1 LDAAEMRAAHFSM
14 SFTPQSSPLAA
25 CSSAFRPG
33 TLRLSAAGNKSAR
46 KLSQRKF
53 RWELIHSNVLAPKDS
68 AGYGSLVPTFN
79 KILTPT
85 DFSEDS
91 KLALSYA
98 VTLAQKFSSEI
109 IVVHVDQPLAPV
121 MVSEL
126 NPGLDVSTMNRIAEE
141 GRLLALKELDETTA
155 RLRESGIKARG
166 LMRVGAPFLE
176 IIHTAQSEGID
187 LIVMGTHGRTGLA
200 HVLMGS
206 VAERVVNKAPCPVL
220 TVRHPDRKF
229 KHPLDK

>member
-1 LDAAEMRAAHFSM
+1 
-14 SFTPQSSPLAA
+14 
-25 CSSAFRPG
+25 
-33 TLRLSAAGNKSAR
+33 
-46 KLSQRKF
+46 
-53 RWELIHSNVLAPKDS
+53 VLALRDR
-68 AGYGSLVPTFN
+68 ARYGSRVPTFN
-79 KILTPT
+79 KILAPT

-91 KLALSYA
+91 KLALTYA

-141 GRLLALKELDETTA
+141 GRLLALKELDATTA
-155 RLRESGIKARG
+155 RLRESEVKVRS

-176 IIHTAQSEGID
+176 IIHAAQSEGTD
-187 LIVMGTHGRTGLA
+187 LIVMGTHGRSGLA

>member
-1 LDAAEMRAAHFSM
+1 M
-14 SFTPQSSPLAA
+14 
-25 CSSAFRPG
+25 
-33 TLRLSAAGNKSAR
+33 
-46 KLSQRKF
+46 
-53 RWELIHSNVLAPKDS
+53 
-68 AGYGSLVPTFN
+68 VPTFN
-79 KILTPT
+79 KILAPT

-91 KLALSYA
+91 KLALTYA
-98 VTLAQKFSSEI
+98 VMLAQKFSSEI

-141 GRLLALKELDETTA
+141 GRLLALRELDGTTA
-155 RLRESGIKARG
+155 RLREGGVKARG

-176 IIHTAQSEGID
+176 IINAAQSEGAD

-200 HVLMGS
+200 HVLIGS

>member
-1 LDAAEMRAAHFSM
+1 M
-14 SFTPQSSPLAA
+14 
-25 CSSAFRPG
+25 
-33 TLRLSAAGNKSAR
+33 
-46 KLSQRKF
+46 
-53 RWELIHSNVLAPKDS
+53 
-68 AGYGSLVPTFN
+68 PTFN
-79 KILTPT
+79 KILAPT

-91 KLALSYA
+91 NLALSYA

-109 IVVHVDQPLAPV
+109 ILVHVDQPLAPV

-141 GRLLALKELDETTA
+141 GRLLALKELDGATA
-155 RLRESGIKARG
+155 HLRESGVKARG

-176 IIHTAQSEGID
+176 IIHAAQSESAD

>member
-1 LDAAEMRAAHFSM
+1 
-14 SFTPQSSPLAA
+14 
-25 CSSAFRPG
+25 
-33 TLRLSAAGNKSAR
+33 
-46 KLSQRKF
+46 
-53 RWELIHSNVLAPKDS
+53 
-68 AGYGSLVPTFN
+68 VPTFN
-79 KILTPT
+79 KILAPT
-85 DFSEDS
+85 DFSDDS
-91 KLALSYA
+91 KLALTYA

-141 GRLLALKELDETTA
+141 GRLLALKELDGTTA
-155 RLRESGIKARG
+155 SLRESGVKARG

-176 IIHTAQSEGID
+176 IIHTAQSEGVD